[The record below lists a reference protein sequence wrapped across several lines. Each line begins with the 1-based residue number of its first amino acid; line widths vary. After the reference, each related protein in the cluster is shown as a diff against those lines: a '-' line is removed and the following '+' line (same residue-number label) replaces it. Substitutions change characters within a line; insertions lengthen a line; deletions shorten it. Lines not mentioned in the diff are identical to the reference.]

1 VAHLALVLDPDPRRR
16 ERFAAG
22 VRTLFADW
30 PGCIVGEA
38 HAGPVA
44 CLWVAGPRA
53 PLDVHRHGD
62 AFAVLAGYAID
73 DAGRWLDAA
82 GLAAAWL
89 ADEGERH
96 AQDGYHVGVAWDPRH
111 GLAVGVDPLGFFPLY
126 HAELPDGGAIVAT
139 TPLACRCHPA
149 FVPEVDRVG
158 LAGILFAHG
167 LLDDRPFLAGVRRI
181 TAGCRL
187 RVVPGGRLESRRV
200 FSFAAA
206 PPPAKASSD
215 ESLADAPARIGAEFM
230 RALRRHRPA
239 GDDTVLM
246 LSGGLDSRLVA
257 AGLVDAGIPTRAVSL
272 GRLRDHELRAAT
284 AVAARLDLPLER
296 IDTEDVPIETFV
308 ATACRAARFCQASS
322 GPLGSDF
329 DLGLALATPPA
340 TYVWSGISLDW
351 VLEPVSVTSGFDAK
365 AGTWSFDRML
375 TEFNAWGV
383 PLERLPALLGRDGA
397 TLCGELMGR
406 LESACT
412 SGPLPPERQASLL
425 RWDQR
430 IRNHLAVAVHEMSFQ
445 SWPLMVPTD
454 RRFFTACQGLPLAA
468 YRDRWIERELLGRWR
483 PDLATI
489 PLDGNSFLFEP
500 LSAGRPG
507 RLKVWGAKLR
517 RSLQRVWP
525 VADPRRYERVF
536 DVDQPRWRAFRRAA
550 EASRPRLEA
559 HLDAAVLAEVLPPPE
574 RRLRS
579 RKPLKVGSPIRL
591 LAGLGLA
598 LPGS

>member
-1 VAHLALVLDPDPRRR
+1 VAHLALVHDPDPARRA
-16 ERFAAG
+16 RFAAG

-30 PGCIVGEA
+30 PGCVVGEVQ
-38 HAGPVA
+38 AGPVA

-53 PLDVHRHGD
+53 PLDVHRDGD
-62 AFAVLAGYAID
+62 RFAVLAGYAID

-89 ADEGERH
+89 ADDGERH

-111 GLAVGVDPLGFFPLY
+111 GLAAGVDPLGFFPLY

-167 LLDDRPFLAGVRRI
+167 LLDDRPLLAGVRRI

-200 FSFAAA
+200 FWFAAT
-206 PPPAKASSD
+206 PPPPGEPLDA
-215 ESLADAPARIGAEFM
+215 APARITAEFLQ
-230 RALRRHRPA
+230 ALRRHRPA
-239 GDDTVLM
+239 GDDTLLL

-257 AGLVDAGIPTRAVSL
+257 AGLATAGIHTRAVSL
-272 GRLRDHELRAAT
+272 GRARDHELRAAT
-284 AVAARLDLPLER
+284 AVADRLDLPLER
-296 IDTEDVPIETFV
+296 IDTEEVPIETFV
-308 ATACRAARFCQASS
+308 AAACRTARFCQASS
-322 GPLGSDF
+322 GPIGSDF
-329 DLGLALATPPA
+329 ALGLALATPPA
-340 TYVWSGISLDW
+340 TYVWSGITLDW
-351 VLEPVSVTSGFDAK
+351 VLEPVSVTSGFDAT

-383 PLERLPALLGRDGA
+383 PLDRLPALLGRDGTA
-397 TLCGELMGR
+397 LCGALIGR
-406 LESACT
+406 LESDCM
-412 SGPLPPERQASLL
+412 SGPLPPERQSSLL
-425 RWDQR
+425 RWGQR
-430 IRNHLAVAVHEMSFQ
+430 VRNHLAVSVHGMSFY
-445 SWPLMVPTD
+445 SWPLLVATD
-454 RRFFTACQGLPLAA
+454 RRFFAACQGLPLAA

-489 PLDGNSFLFEP
+489 PLDGNSFLFAP
-500 LSAGRPG
+500 LSAGKPG
-507 RLKVWGAKLR
+507 RLEVWRAKLR
-517 RSLQRVWP
+517 RALQGVWP
-525 VADPRRYERVF
+525 GEDPRRYERVY